1 MYFADGLR
9 QGEYYIIV
17 IGYGKLHYRW
27 VWGGRQRVGWG
38 GGKGRLEGGHE
49 KCQTLLNFF
58 QFFMFWGILGTFHFL
73 VQGMKNFKRAT
84 KGMMKNF
91 RRVLKRGEHF
101 YTVNYEK

>member
-49 KCQTLLNFF
+49 KC
-58 QFFMFWGILGTFHFL
+58 
-73 VQGMKNFKRAT
+73 
-84 KGMMKNF
+84 
-91 RRVLKRGEHF
+91 
-101 YTVNYEK
+101 